1 MALALHHGERVM
13 VMSAFSSMHH
23 QERRGGRRPNTNY
36 TFCISAS
43 ILAQIAH
50 GGPPIL
56 CVCAA
61 RGVIH
66 LSEQWFSAAI
76 ESLFNSCL
84 TLADLSIDYKQFS
97 FHIICILSVFKC
109 LLYMCRCVGVFQ
121 IPVST
126 GNNKNLCYLKTLT
139 WLLTVWTLRI

>member
-1 MALALHHGERVM
+1 MWHWHCIMASVLWWCQHLAQCTTESEEVVVVLTRTT
-13 VMSAFSSMHH
+13 
-23 QERRGGRRPNTNY
+23 P
-36 TFCISAS
+36 SAS
-43 ILAQIAH
+43 VPLYWLKLLMAV
-50 GGPPIL
+50 PL
-56 CVCAA
+56 YCVCA

-126 GNNKNLCYLKTLT
+126 GNNKNLCYFKTLT